1 MNCTNIH
8 NTRFSLNCY
17 YLCIIHTPTGSAMLA
32 SLSTVSAQLS
42 SNCPTLTPAP
52 LVSEPRFVRYLG
64 AVDRVVD
71 APRAGMAREV
81 ANAIK
86 ELIAQPDWLPE
97 ECCETSEECYKRHLL
112 YADPEG
118 RYTVLA
124 LAWLNG
130 QSSPVHGHTA
140 WCAMGV
146 YSGNPSAAAYE
157 CNDAGEPVQTG
168 VHHCSPG
175 QVDSLESGAEKPHR
189 IYNDSNDVV
198 ITIHTYGRD
207 LVDEPC
213 SINILY

>member
-1 MNCTNIH
+1 MNDTNIR
-8 NTRFSLNCY
+8 NTRIGSSCY
-17 YLCIIHTPTGSAMLA
+17 YLPIVHTLTGTAMSA
-32 SLSTVSAQLS
+32 SLDTVSAQLS
-42 SNCPTLTPAP
+42 SNCRALTPAP
-52 LVSEPRFVRYLG
+52 LVNEPRFVRFIE

-71 APRAGMAREV
+71 VPQAGMAKEV
-81 ANAIK
+81 AVAIK
-86 ELIAQPDWLPE
+86 ELIAQSDWLPE

-124 LAWLNG
+124 LVWLNG
-130 QSSPVHGHTA
+130 QASPVHGHTA

-146 YSGNPSAAAYE
+146 YTGNPSAAAYE

-175 QVDSLESGAEKPHR
+175 QVVSLEPGAEQPHR
-189 IYNDSNDVV
+189 VYNDSSDVV
-198 ITIHTYGRD
+198 ITIHTYGCD

-213 SINILY
+213 SINILF

>member
-1 MNCTNIH
+1 M
-8 NTRFSLNCY
+8 
-17 YLCIIHTPTGSAMLA
+17 SA
-32 SLSTVSAQLS
+32 SPSTVSAQLS
-42 SNCPTLTPAP
+42 ANCRSLTPLP
-52 LVSEPRFVRYLG
+52 LINEPRFVRYIE

-71 APRAGMAREV
+71 GCCESMAKEV
-81 ANAIK
+81 ATALK

-97 ECCETSEECYKRHLL
+97 ECCQTSDDCYKRHLL

-124 LAWLNG
+124 LAWLPD
-130 QSSPVHGHTA
+130 QASPVHGHTA

-146 YSGNPSAAAYE
+146 YSGNPSVVAFQ

-168 VHHCSPG
+168 LYQCCPG
-175 QVDSLESGAEKPHR
+175 QVDSLEPGATNPHR
-189 IYNDSNDVV
+189 VFNGSKDVV